1 MDTTGI
7 SKHLDSAVIQL
18 SKLPGIG
25 KRTALRLALNLIK
38 KSPVEVEQLCNSIMK
53 LKTDINHCVICNSIT
68 DDEECDICKDF
79 RRDKET
85 VCVVSDIKDIIA
97 IESTMQYRGVYHVL
111 GGIISPIDGIG
122 PRDIAIAQLIERAK
136 TIQIK
141 EIIIALPS
149 TIEGETTSY
158 YIYKLL
164 KEYNITFSQIAR
176 GLPIGDELEYA
187 DEITLGRSITHRV
200 PYNNSK

>member
-1 MDTTGI
+1 MDTIGI
-7 SKHLDSAVIQL
+7 SQHLDSAVIQL

-25 KRTALRLALNLIK
+25 KRTALRLALNILK
-38 KSPVEVEQLCNSIMK
+38 RSPMEVEQLCNSLTK
-53 LKTDINHCVICNSIT
+53 LKTDINYCSICNCIT
-68 DDEECDICKDF
+68 DDTECDICRDVK
-79 RRDKET
+79 RDKDT
-85 VCVVSDIKDIIA
+85 VCVVSDIKDVIA

-122 PRDIAIAQLIERAK
+122 PRDIAIELLVERAK
-136 TIQIK
+136 TSHIK

-149 TIEGETTSY
+149 SIEGDTTSY

-164 KEYNITFSQIAR
+164 KEHNITFSQIAR

-187 DEITLGRSITHRV
+187 DEITLGRSITNRV

>member
-1 MDTTGI
+1 MDTIGI
-7 SKHLDSAVIQL
+7 SQHLDSAVIQL

-25 KRTALRLALNLIK
+25 KRTALRLALNILK
-38 KSPVEVEQLCNSIMK
+38 RSPMEVEQLCNSLTK
-53 LKTDINHCVICNSIT
+53 LKTDINYCSICNCIT
-68 DDEECDICKDF
+68 DDTECDICRDVK
-79 RRDKET
+79 RDKDT
-85 VCVVSDIKDIIA
+85 VCVVSDIKDVIA

-122 PRDIAIAQLIERAK
+122 PRDIAIELLVERAK
-136 TIQIK
+136 TSHIR

-149 TIEGETTSY
+149 SIEGDTTSY

-164 KEYNITFSQIAR
+164 KEHNITFSQIAR

-187 DEITLGRSITHRV
+187 DEITLGRSITNRV

>member
-1 MDTTGI
+1 MDTIGI
-7 SKHLDSAVIQL
+7 SQHLDSAVIQL

-25 KRTALRLALNLIK
+25 KRTALRLALNILK
-38 KSPVEVEQLCNSIMK
+38 RSPMEVEQLCNSLTK
-53 LKTDINHCVICNSIT
+53 LKTDINYCSICNCIT
-68 DDEECDICKDF
+68 DDTECDICRDVK
-79 RRDKET
+79 RDKDT
-85 VCVVSDIKDIIA
+85 VCVVSDIKDVIA

-122 PRDIAIAQLIERAK
+122 PRDIAIELLVERAK
-136 TIQIK
+136 TSHIK

-149 TIEGETTSY
+149 SIEGDTTSY

-187 DEITLGRSITHRV
+187 DEITLGRSITNRV

>member
-1 MDTTGI
+1 MDTIGI
-7 SKHLDSAVIQL
+7 SQYLDSAVIQL

-25 KRTALRLALNLIK
+25 KRTALRLALNILK
-38 KSPVEVEQLCNSIMK
+38 RSPMEVEQLCNSLTK
-53 LKTDINHCVICNSIT
+53 LKTDINYCSICNCIT
-68 DDEECDICKDF
+68 DDTECDICRDVK
-79 RRDKET
+79 RDKDT
-85 VCVVSDIKDIIA
+85 VCVVADIKDVIA

-122 PRDIAIAQLIERAK
+122 PRDIAIELLVERAK
-136 TIQIK
+136 TSHIR

-149 TIEGETTSY
+149 SIEGDTTSY

-164 KEYNITFSQIAR
+164 KEHNITFSQIAR

-187 DEITLGRSITHRV
+187 DEITLGRSITNRV